1 MAVDCCKLI
10 LLKRGQIIWLCMHM
24 YVHCDSELIQEATNY
39 SHKHQYGN
47 NLNISFQVNIE
58 VFRPTT
64 ILVIHG
70 HYKY

>member
-1 MAVDCCKLI
+1 
-10 LLKRGQIIWLCMHM
+10 MHM

-47 NLNISFQVNIE
+47 NLNISFRVNIE